1 MGCLL
6 ILNDNERNSFWRN
19 GIFKLEDITKIES
32 LIILIL
38 SLLHAFTFPFGEL
51 RLRKNKIK
59 TKIIIIII
67 PILSLLTLI
76 TSLLIKYIHIKKN
89 IKPNYRLCIMHSLSI
104 LNIFLIILCLI
115 LSLYISNVIHN
126 WANLYEFVHYS
137 NIGKI
142 IYIFIL
148 NNLISLFSFFEFI
161 DIMVQAILI
170 SKIAKFFSLGNNI
183 NNQKLLFE
191 FFKINNLENSIEKY
205 KENNSITF
213 YGKEKNDE
221 NKTFK
226 KLRIFFP
233 KKSEEN
239 GTNTFENNIN
249 KFKEVELIEKVEY
262 KSIGIQTSEDMDR
275 NNIKNYDSV
284 LDGKIIDEDFSKNII
299 LVKNKSLINS
309 FSTND

>member
-76 TSLLIKYIHIKKN
+76 ISLLIKYIHTKKN

-115 LSLYISNVIHN
+115 LSLYITNIINN

-161 DIMVQAILI
+161 DLMVQAILI

-191 FFKINNLENSIEKY
+191 FFKINNIENNFEKY

>member
-38 SLLHAFTFPFGEL
+38 SLLHAFTFSFGEL
-51 RLRKNKIK
+51 RLKKNKLK

-76 TSLLIKYIHIKKN
+76 TSLLIKYIHTKKN

-104 LNIFLIILCLI
+104 FNIFLIILCFI
-115 LSLYISNVIHN
+115 LSLYISSVIHN

-161 DIMVQAILI
+161 DLMVQAILI
-170 SKIAKFFSLGNNI
+170 SKVAKFFSLGNNI

-191 FFKINNLENSIEKY
+191 FFKINNPENNCENY

-213 YGKEKNDE
+213 FGKEKNDE

-233 KKSEEN
+233 KQSAEN

-275 NNIKNYDSV
+275 NYIKNYDSV